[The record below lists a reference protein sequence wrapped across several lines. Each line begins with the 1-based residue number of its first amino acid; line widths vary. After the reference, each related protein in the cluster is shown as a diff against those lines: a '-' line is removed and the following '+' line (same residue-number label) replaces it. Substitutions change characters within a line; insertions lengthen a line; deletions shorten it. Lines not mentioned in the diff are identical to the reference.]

1 MQTEKVFIK
10 RGLTW
15 ALLFVGFCC
24 VFGWV
29 GTSFILLTRF
39 TNSRHFETLGATL
52 RTILMDLTF
61 TSFYVVIGVAVFA
74 WGIHRFR
81 HTQQKKGLI
90 PKSLIPA
97 AILTPFLAIGG
108 IALILLAP
116 FVFAHARAIVAGPNI
131 VQSAAS
137 PDGTSKAF
145 VIDKPS
151 IDGPNHHLYVK
162 DAAGTQT
169 FVTNL
174 PEDVDFNEKII
185 WSPHNDIVVFR
196 SHFKLIAYSLA
207 SNQTQE
213 VKLGGDYHWRTNG
226 TFWVDYKDVL
236 RPTDIQFPQAGML
249 TYRLNANDSL
259 LTISFST
266 ANS

>member
-1 MQTEKVFIK
+1 MQTERVFEK
-10 RGLTW
+10 RRLTW
-15 ALLFVGFCC
+15 GLLFIGFCC
-24 VFGWV
+24 LFGWV
-29 GTSFILLTRF
+29 GTNCILLTRF
-39 TNSRHFETLGATL
+39 TNSRHFADLGAILGTL
-52 RTILMDLTF
+52 AMVLTF
-61 TSFYVVIGVAVFA
+61 TSFYILLGAPAFV
-74 WGIHRFR
+74 WGFRRFK
-81 HTQQKKGLI
+81 HTQQQKGLI
-90 PKSLIPA
+90 KKSLIPA
-97 AILTPFLAIGG
+97 AVLTPLLAIGG
-108 IALILLAP
+108 IVIIMLAP
-116 FVFAHARAIVAGPNI
+116 FAFAHARALIVGPNV

-137 PDGTSKAF
+137 PDGTSLAF

-236 RPTDIQFPQAGML
+236 KPTDVQFPCAGMV
-249 TYRLNANDSL
+249 TYRLEGKDAL
-259 LTISFST
+259 LTIRFSA